1 MSFLYS
7 SNNVLY
13 DGLYLGEYIQ
23 IPVIYP
29 KGYGRSYKSVF
40 IDDIFETWFE
50 RGLLGRASLNEQ
62 VLFDL
67 EFGDGEYFKLLGFV
81 KMLEKI
87 AEDDYNREKGII
99 K

>member
-7 SNNVLY
+7 SSSVLY

-23 IPVIYP
+23 IPVIYM
-29 KGYGRSYKSVF
+29 KGYGRSYKSVY
-40 IDDIFETWFE
+40 IDDIFETWFK

-67 EFGDGEYFKLLGFV
+67 EFGDGEYFKLLSFV
-81 KMLEKI
+81 KMLEKR